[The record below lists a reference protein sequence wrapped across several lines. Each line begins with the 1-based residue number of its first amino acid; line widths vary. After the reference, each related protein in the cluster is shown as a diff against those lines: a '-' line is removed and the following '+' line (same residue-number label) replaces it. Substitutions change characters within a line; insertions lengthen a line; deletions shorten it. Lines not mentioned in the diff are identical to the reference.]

1 MGLRE
6 AFSLTQ
12 DGLGFSKGDGPNL
25 EPLGLGAGLEEPE
38 KSGGRTACN
47 PTPRSE
53 TSSGTG
59 VVGTGSACLLCAK
72 LGRVKPGDGKGG
84 AWSLALGAGGAGSG
98 FSKGCTCAEE
108 AALLAG
114 GLG

>member
-1 MGLRE
+1 MLQRVTQSTQITQQQKQCRE
-6 AFSLTQ
+6 GFTSDGTARGILT
-12 DGLGFSKGDGPNL
+12 DARWLGFLEGGRAYL

-59 VVGTGSACLLCAK
+59 IVGTGSACLLCAK
-72 LGRVKPGDGKGG
+72 LGRVKPGDGRGG
-84 AWSLALGAGGAGSG
+84 A
-98 FSKGCTCAEE
+98 
-108 AALLAG
+108 
-114 GLG
+114 